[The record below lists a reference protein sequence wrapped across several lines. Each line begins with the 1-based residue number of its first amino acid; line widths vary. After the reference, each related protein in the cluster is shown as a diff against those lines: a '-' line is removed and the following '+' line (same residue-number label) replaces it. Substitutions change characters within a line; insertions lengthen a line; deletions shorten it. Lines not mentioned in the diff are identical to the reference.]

1 MKKLI
6 IILIASN
13 LLASKEDIV
22 NVLNKYNEAFIAKD
36 YKNIIKN
43 FDLPTSFNLS
53 SKTIN
58 VSNKL
63 KLNLI
68 YRKLIGDLPE
78 YYSYSKWDDIK
89 VEIIDKSIAI
99 AYTQFSRY
107 KKDNSI
113 FYKGSVI
120 YFLRKIDTEW
130 KIFSLTPYNNI

>member
-1 MKKLI
+1 MRKLI
-6 IILIASN
+6 ILLIIGN
-13 LLASKEDIV
+13 LLATKEDIV

-36 YKNIIKN
+36 FKKIVKN

-53 SKTIN
+53 NKTIN
-58 VSNKL
+58 ATNKL

-68 YRKLIGDLPE
+68 YRKLIGDLPD

-107 KKDNSI
+107 KKDSTI

-130 KIFSLTPYNNI
+130 KIFSLTPYNI

>member
-1 MKKLI
+1 MRTLI
-6 IILIASN
+6 ILLIIGN
-13 LLASKEDIV
+13 LLATKEDIV

-36 YKNIIKN
+36 FKKIVKN
-43 FDLPTSFNLS
+43 FDLPASFNLS
-53 SKTIN
+53 NKTIN
-58 VSNKL
+58 ATNKL

-68 YRKLIGDLPE
+68 YRKLIGDLPD

-107 KKDNSI
+107 KKDSTI

-130 KIFSLTPYNNI
+130 KIFSLTPYNI

>member
-1 MKKLI
+1 MRKLI
-6 IILIASN
+6 ILLIIGN
-13 LLASKEDIV
+13 LLATKEDIV

-58 VSNKL
+58 ASNKL

>member
-1 MKKLI
+1 MRTLI
-6 IILIASN
+6 ILLIIGN
-13 LLASKEDIV
+13 LLATKEDIV

-36 YKNIIKN
+36 FKKIVKN

-53 SKTIN
+53 NKTIN
-58 VSNKL
+58 ATNKL

-68 YRKLIGDLPE
+68 YRKLIGDLPD

-107 KKDNSI
+107 KKDSTI

-130 KIFSLTPYNNI
+130 KIFSLTPYNI